1 MDQSDYVIRYHA
13 LLEESKRNYLYS
25 LFICLYSK
33 LTIGLTNERVQFLMA
48 LKYMIVGEKFLICW
62 KIAEENLNKKPVR
75 NKLIGKEVK
84 VKGADNNVDAKR
96 AVLKIIKQVKIS
108 IE

>member
-1 MDQSDYVIRYHA
+1 
-13 LLEESKRNYLYS
+13 
-25 LFICLYSK
+25 
-33 LTIGLTNERVQFLMA
+33 
-48 LKYMIVGEKFLICW
+48 MIVGEKFLICW
-62 KIAEENLNKKPVR
+62 KIAEENLNKKPVC
-75 NKLIGKEVK
+75 NKLIVKEVK

>member
-1 MDQSDYVIRYHA
+1 M
-13 LLEESKRNYLYS
+13 EES
-25 LFICLYSK
+25 
-33 LTIGLTNERVQFLMA
+33 
-48 LKYMIVGEKFLICW
+48 
-62 KIAEENLNKKPVR
+62 LNKKPVR
-75 NKLIGKEVK
+75 NKPIGKEVK